1 MTAIGVVGGYGSVG
15 AETVA
20 QLRAWGLGPV
30 LVAGRDPARSDVVV
44 DLADPATVR
53 GFCCSLKVD
62 GSVGLVVNCTASP
75 PAERAA
81 MAIAAAAEGVPYV
94 DPGGDESVHDLLSG
108 QTPAVPVVL
117 SAGMLP
123 GLTAL
128 LPRQLVRRGG
138 GRLVGYAGGRDR
150 FSPGAA
156 ADYLAVVNESAGRTF
171 AVWRDGCRVDRAG
184 VPAIDGEVP
193 YFPEAASGVPYLS
206 REMERLAGHLGL
218 AELTFYTV
226 FPGARLRQTL
236 AAAGSGTVDA
246 GAVVTASELDLFGRS
261 RYQRLVFQ
269 LPAEPT
275 VPTVVLSGKGSS
287 ELTGAMAAVTALAVL
302 EGAVAPGVHF
312 AADVLD
318 PVWTAEKLRGVDAVT
333 ELRTFEA
340 GPDSR
345 DVEEGAL

>member
-1 MTAIGVVGGYGSVG
+1 
-15 AETVA
+15 
-20 QLRAWGLGPV
+20 
-30 LVAGRDPARSDVVV
+30 
-44 DLADPATVR
+44 
-53 GFCCSLKVD
+53 
-62 GSVGLVVNCTASP
+62 
-75 PAERAA
+75 
-81 MAIAAAAEGVPYV
+81 
-94 DPGGDESVHDLLSG
+94 
-108 QTPAVPVVL
+108 VL

-269 LPAEPT
+269 LPTEPT

-345 DVEEGAL
+345 DVEEGTL